1 MIPNACVVEVIE
13 RVPDAD
19 VAIVAARVG
28 ERLGMPQERV
38 RQLIDGRTG
47 PITRA
52 LRPEKADAIA
62 QTFEAAGVRVVIR
75 AADADEI
82 EEARGAGGAA
92 QPGAAAAAA
101 APSDPEPE
109 GDADLDPD
117 LGSESE
123 VEPEPEADLGYEPEA
138 DLDPELEP
146 EVPAEPVLDAEPDR
160 EVLPE
165 PVFDPEPEPEP
176 TPEPDPEPD
185 LEPEFDV
192 DPALQFAGER
202 PSELDPESARALE
215 AAYEADP
222 TPTFEPEP
230 DLALDDDLVPGPD
243 APSERGLAREV
254 AYIFA
259 TGEAPAWRGESVD
272 LDAPEPG
279 EEEWVEDVDA
289 PPAAGGPGGILDVVD
304 VDEPFHDAAADDGMG
319 HEARGEVVRTEAAR
333 AHDAFPPVGGW
344 DAEGAGAWST
354 RRGTSDADDASDAAS
369 PLPEVPSFA
378 IGRASRR
385 RDGASEADASGA
397 PRAPQA
403 PPIEVVDADYG
414 PAAAFEDAPMAPAA
428 RPVPTAWRGLGGA
441 EAGPARPPSARL
453 PRRNTPIEEPRFVF
467 DEPPLRRRTLMLV
480 ALGVAVVLFVLAQW
494 WVASRASAAG
504 IDPFDAYRRGE
515 FAAAR
520 AVWDAEAAAG
530 DASARFMLG
539 YLAEAGL
546 GAPWSARTAAG
557 WYRAA
562 ADVGHAEAMWRL
574 ARLYEVGLGVGP
586 DTVEARRWYR
596 SAAQAGHAE
605 AAFAWGRIVL
615 RDAGVALGAGVAP
628 QVAAATAAEAAAA
641 FERAV
646 ELGWHEAAP
655 YAAAFGALV
664 VEAP

>member
-82 EEARGAGGAA
+82 EEAGIAGGTAKPSEAPAQAVGGAESAA
-92 QPGAAAAAA
+92 DVADPPVDA
-101 APSDPEPE
+101 APDDGPGVEDERGLDDELEGFAVEPDPGYGQEIERFPEPV
-109 GDADLDPD
+109 
-117 LGSESE
+117 
-123 VEPEPEADLGYEPEA
+123 VEPEL
-138 DLDPELEP
+138 
-146 EVPAEPVLDAEPDR
+146 
-160 EVLPE
+160 
-165 PVFDPEPEPEP
+165 
-176 TPEPDPEPD
+176 EPDPEPALQLD
-185 LEPEFDV
+185 PEPELEFE
-192 DPALQFAGER
+192 PALQLDPE
-202 PSELDPESARALE
+202 PELELDPE
-215 AAYEADP
+215 P
-222 TPTFEPEP
+222 TVDE
-230 DLALDDDLVPGPD
+230 DLIPGPD

-259 TGEAPAWRGESVD
+259 TGESPAWRGESVD
-272 LDAPEPG
+272 LDAPDPG
-279 EEEWVEDVDA
+279 EEDWTDDVDGD
-289 PPAAGGPGGILDVVD
+289 PPAAGGPGGVMNVMD
-304 VDEPFHDAAADDGMG
+304 VDESSDEAFDDGSEEDDDAG
-319 HEARGEVVRTEAAR
+319 HEARGEVARAAASRTEASR
-333 AHDAFPPVGGW
+333 VQDAFPPVGDW
-344 DAEGAGAWST
+344 EAEGAGAWST
-354 RRGTSDADDASDAAS
+354 RRGAVDTDRSADASPQRTD
-369 PLPEVPSFA
+369 VPTFA

-385 RDGASEADASGA
+385 PRADAPETDTSEADAPEASTSET
-397 PRAPQA
+397 PIVSD
-403 PPIEVVDADYG
+403 PPLIDVPDDDAD
-414 PAAAFEDAPMAPAA
+414 PTEAFAEAPLAPSP
-428 RPVPTAWRGLGGA
+428 RPIPTAWRGLGGA
-441 EAGPARPPSARL
+441 EAGPARPASARL
-453 PRRNTPIEEPRFVF
+453 PRRNDAFDEPRFVF
-467 DEPPLRRRTLMLV
+467 EEPPVRRRALMLA

-494 WVASRASAAG
+494 WVASRAGAAG
-504 IDPFDAYRRGE
+504 VDPFDAYRRGE

-520 AVWDAEAAAG
+520 AAWDAEAAAG
-530 DASARFMLG
+530 DPSARFMLG

-546 GAPWSARTAAG
+546 GAPWSARAAAG

-574 ARLYEVGLGVGP
+574 ARLYEVGLGVAP
-586 DTVEARRWYR
+586 DTLEARRWYR

-615 RDAGVALGAGVAP
+615 HDAGVALGAGTAP
-628 QVAAATAAEAAAA
+628 QVAVATAAEAATA
-641 FERAV
+641 FERAT

-655 YAAAFGALV
+655 YAAAFGALA